1 MCTFVFSLFCLPY
14 LMTDFCSDFSNPIYL
29 LEQLRND
36 DDAAFRWLYVR
47 CQRVCMA
54 YARPRTKLPD
64 DDLADVLQDTMVT
77 FLVQLRTGRFAYQG
91 IPVEQYVRSLFWKK
105 CVDRWRKYRP
115 ERSMSS
121 LQTTDHDNSEQSAA
135 LALYGDLLAE
145 GTARAEEKEIWLQRV
160 EIALGRLEAPC
171 RQLIENFYLARHSSK
186 TVADMLGLSDGYT
199 RLKRTR
205 CLNALRKQLLN
216 EFALHNDA

>member
-1 MCTFVFSLFCLPY
+1 MSTFVFSSPCLPY

-29 LEQLRND
+29 LDQLRNN

-64 DDLADVLQDTMVT
+64 DDLSDVLQDTMVT
-77 FLVQLRTGRFAYQG
+77 FLVQLRTGKFTYQG
-91 IPVEQYVRSLFWKK
+91 VPVEQYIRNLFWKK
-105 CVDRWRKYRP
+105 CVDLWRKYHH

-121 LQTTDHDNSEQSAA
+121 LQTADHDDPEQSAA
-135 LALYGDLLAE
+135 LALYSDLLAE

-160 EIALGRLEAPC
+160 EIALERLEAPC

-186 TVADMLGLSDGYT
+186 TVAGMLGLSDGYT